1 MEGILKAKNQLP
13 PVFENMRIIGI
24 GDPAAK
30 HVITLVYSPGNP
42 ESAKVHKEVQK
53 LLGTKSNLYWQIFF
67 LPLSQADIEI
77 IQTIFNYPDEMALRG
92 LDKWFLNIDQPFEK
106 WKQDLGN
113 GLDLSDDEKKE
124 QVSFHASWCKLAR
137 ITAVPGIYI
146 DGKQIPAVYQ
156 VSDIPV
162 LCKSQKDEKINI
174 QSSTQQYLQ
183 DSGITVI
190 MNIWKRNHVKEQ
202 LLALFNQTLK
212 PSEIWIVQCGDHV
225 QLDEIKKQYPFLNI
239 LSSTVD
245 LKYFGRFSFA
255 QYVKSKYVYILDDDV
270 IPSKNWLQ
278 ECKNLCD
285 TKNAI
290 IASAGRIIP
299 ENDFYP
305 EKLSNVPDYFI
316 GDVSRDVPYNYCELE
331 TQVDFGCNS
340 WFFKSNWLRDFWRV
354 PPYSFD
360 TGEDIHFSAVCKIAS
375 GTPTIVPAQIDE
387 VLNGNLKKWYGH
399 DDMASWKQSDFLPQ
413 RAGIL
418 QNMIEKNGW
427 KPLLWS

>member
-1 MEGILKAKNQLP
+1 
-13 PVFENMRIIGI
+13 
-24 GDPAAK
+24 
-30 HVITLVYSPGNP
+30 
-42 ESAKVHKEVQK
+42 
-53 LLGTKSNLYWQIFF
+53 
-67 LPLSQADIEI
+67 
-77 IQTIFNYPDEMALRG
+77 
-92 LDKWFLNIDQPFEK
+92 
-106 WKQDLGN
+106 
-113 GLDLSDDEKKE
+113 
-124 QVSFHASWCKLAR
+124 
-137 ITAVPGIYI
+137 
-146 DGKQIPAVYQ
+146 
-156 VSDIPV
+156 
-162 LCKSQKDEKINI
+162 
-174 QSSTQQYLQ
+174 
-183 DSGITVI
+183 

-255 QYVKSKYVYILDDDV
+255 QYVKSNYVYILDDDV